1 LAAVDEPPV
10 AWEHRAMPELPA
22 EVRELLGGAN
32 FVHVATLMPDGSPH
46 SVAVWG
52 GVEGEHVVFFTQSS
66 SRKARNLARD
76 GRLALSLVD
85 RDNPYRTAR
94 VRGHVAGTLEGDA
107 ALEVIDRLSQK
118 YVGRPFPMRSGVVFL
133 VEADHATVH
142 ELPFHDTPARG

>member
-52 GVEGEHVVFFTQSS
+52 GVEGEHVVFFTQPA

-76 GRLALSLVD
+76 PRVAFSITD
-85 RDNPYRTAR
+85 HEQPYRMAQ
-94 VRGHVAGTLEGDA
+94 VRGRVAETLTGDA
-107 ALEVIDRLSQK
+107 ALEVIDRIALD
-118 YVGRPFPMRSGVVFL
+118 YTGRPFPMRAGIVYL
-133 VEADHATVH
+133 VEPEKAFSMT
-142 ELPFHDTPARG
+142 LPFEHMPAG